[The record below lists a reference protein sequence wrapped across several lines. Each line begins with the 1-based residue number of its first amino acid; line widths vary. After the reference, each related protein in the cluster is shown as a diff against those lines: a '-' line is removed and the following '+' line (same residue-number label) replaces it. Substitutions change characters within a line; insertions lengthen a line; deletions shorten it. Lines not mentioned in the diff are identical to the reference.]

1 MARKALPFAAAA
13 MMAVGTAHAAA
24 SGTDA
29 TSTDLDAM
37 QQRLDQLE
45 TLVGNLRSELDA
57 ERAAR
62 QRVESATLIR
72 PVSDGKSLKFASPNN
87 DFSFQVGGRLEAD
100 AAAYEADKQAL
111 GDGTDLRRARLYV
124 RGTLARDFDYM
135 LEYEFAD
142 NATTST
148 RSKGITD
155 AYLRYKG
162 FAPALLT
169 VGNFKEPFGMEQL
182 TSDNTTLFLERGLN
196 DILTPGRGIGVEAR
210 TSGSHWSAAAGVF
223 GERPEGDVSNEGD
236 EGWDMAVRATFAP
249 VLTPDAVL
257 HFGAGVRRHEPN
269 DSTNSLR
276 FRTKP
281 ESNLTGVYLV
291 DSGVLANTDHVLA
304 TGVELAALWGPLSF
318 QSEYMRTALEGKDA
332 AQDTDFSGWY
342 AQTAWLLTGE
352 RRGYKVAEGVFDRVQ
367 PLASVGLGGWGAWEI
382 AARLSELDLND
393 GAVIGGHE
401 RNLTLALNGY
411 LTSNLRLMLNHIQVL
426 ELDRPGNAA
435 DGDEPSIWGMRLH
448 VDF

>member
-1 MARKALPFAAAA
+1 MIRRTLPFAAAA
-13 MMAVGTAHAAA
+13 TLAFGTAYAAA
-24 SGTDA
+24 SGGEA
-29 TSTDLDAM
+29 TPSDLDTM
-37 QQRLDQLE
+37 QQRLNQLE
-45 TLVGNLRSELDA
+45 SMVGTLRAELDA

-62 QRVESATLIR
+62 QRVEFTTIIR
-72 PVSDGKSLKFASPNN
+72 PISDGKSLKFASPGNA
-87 DFSFQVGGRLEAD
+87 FSFQVGGRLEAD
-100 AAAYEADKQAL
+100 AATYEEDKQAL
-111 GDGTDLRRARLYV
+111 GDGTDIRRARLYA

-162 FAPALLT
+162 FAPVLLT
-169 VGNFKEPFGMEQL
+169 VGNFKEPLGMEQL
-182 TSDNTTLFLERGLN
+182 TSDNTTLFLERGIN
-196 DILTPGRGIGVEAR
+196 DILTPGRGIGIEAR
-210 TSGSHWSAAAGVF
+210 TSGSHWGAAAGVF

-236 EGWDMAVRATFAP
+236 EGWDMAARATFAP
-249 VLTPDAVL
+249 ALTPDAIL

-269 DSTNSLR
+269 DSTNALR

-281 ESNLTGVYLV
+281 ESNITGVYRA
-291 DSGVLANTDHVLA
+291 DTGVLADTDHLLT
-304 TGVELAALWGPLSF
+304 TGAELGALWGQVSF
-318 QSEYMRTALEGKDA
+318 QSEYMRTSLEGKDA
-332 AQDTDFSGWY
+332 AQDVDFSGWY

-382 AARLSELDLND
+382 ATRLSELDLND

-401 RNLTLALNGY
+401 RNLTLALNWY
-411 LTSNLRLMLNHIQVL
+411 MASNIRLMLNHIQVQ